1 MKIIIDK
8 TEYVP
13 VPEIERTSCNGCTFY
28 RTGPGAGDACKVERK
43 NEVFVHTNADVIKF
57 NTRICSSNEIIW
69 LKSKESIVK
78 QQEQTYTESQ
88 IIQALENWPSVDVD
102 NIMRDI
108 KKFTDPEYI
117 EYVRLREKFGYIG

>member
-1 MKIIIDK
+1 MKMTIDK

-28 RTGPGAGDACKVERK
+28 RTGEGDACKVERK

-57 NTRICSSNEIIW
+57 STRICSSNKIIW

-78 QQEQTYTESQ
+78 QEQTYTESQ
-88 IIQALENWPSVDVD
+88 IIQALEHWTSVDVD
-102 NIMRDI
+102 LVMRDL
-108 KKFTDPEYI
+108 KKIADPEYV
-117 EYVRLREKFGYIG
+117 EYIRLREKFGSVI